1 MSQAA
6 YLKITLA
13 LLILSL
19 IGGGSGQ
26 AGSVQKGVGMTR
38 IATFAGGCFW
48 CLEADFEKVPGV
60 EKAISGYTGGHTKNP
75 SYKEVSTGTTGHAEA
90 VQVYYDPSK
99 ITYQELL
106 EFFWRHIDPTDPGG
120 QFADRGSQ
128 YRTAIFYHDEEQRRL
143 AEESKQALSMSGRF
157 DKPIVTEIVPFTKFY
172 EAEDY
177 HQDYYQ
183 KQSSGYRLYRSGSG
197 RDRFLGE
204 TWQKKAVK

>member
-1 MSQAA
+1 MV
-6 YLKITLA
+6 LA
-13 LLILSL
+13 LLIFLL
-19 IGGGSGQ
+19 GCGSGVCG
-26 AGSVQKGVGMTR
+26 AAQKRTNMTH

-48 CLEADFEKVPGV
+48 CLEADFEKLAGV
-60 EKAISGYTGGHTKNP
+60 EKVISGYTGGHTKNP
-75 SYKEVSTGTTGHAEA
+75 TYKEVSTGTTGHAEA

-99 ITYQELL
+99 IPYQELL
-106 EFFWRHIDPTDPGG
+106 EFFWQHIDPTDLGG

-143 AEESKQALSMSGRF
+143 AEESKKALSASGRF
-157 DKPIVTEIVPFTKFY
+157 DNPIATEIVPFTTFY

-183 KQSSGYRLYRSGSG
+183 KRSSGYQLYRSGSG

-204 TWQKKAVK
+204 TWQKR

>member
-1 MSQAA
+1 M
-6 YLKITLA
+6 KITLA

-90 VQVYYDPSK
+90 VQVYYDPARV
-99 ITYQELL
+99 TYQELL

-157 DKPIVTEIVPFTKFY
+157 DKPIATEIVPFTTFY
-172 EAEDY
+172 EAEEY